1 MAITIPKNPYVKP
14 TAIRENV
21 VQSICDFFLL
31 GNIWKENEFYYFN
44 NKTNHLLDFSVK
56 QTEND
61 FLIPTEYEMK
71 AAFDALLKAGYF
83 LFENYIDGYGYQYVC
98 SEKSFY
104 KDKSYKLWN
113 LTNTFKVRLD

>member
-31 GNIWKENEFYYFN
+31 GYVWKENEFYYFN

-61 FLIPTEYEMK
+61 LLIPTEYEMK
-71 AAFDALLKAGYF
+71 AAFDTLLQAGYF
-83 LFENYIDGYGYQYVC
+83 LFENYIDGYGYQYIC
-98 SEKSFY
+98 SEKDFY

-113 LTNTFKVRLD
+113 LTYTFKVRLD